1 MSKLFW
7 LAGGLWLGAGL
18 MYILDPD
25 RGKRRRA
32 AIRDKATDVWEQAGD
47 AVEKKS
53 NEIRQ
58 QAREFVADTRTSFSK
73 SVAP

>member
-58 QAREFVADTRTSFSK
+58 QAREFVADTRTLFSK